1 MTFHT
6 AFGFNKN
13 RIKRAPAKNSKNT
26 EKLDRA
32 KKTKIQIRSRYP
44 VKYKNPGINRKIS

>member
-13 RIKRAPAKNSKNT
+13 RIKRAPAKNSK
-26 EKLDRA
+26 
-32 KKTKIQIRSRYP
+32 
-44 VKYKNPGINRKIS
+44 KYREVR

>member
-13 RIKRAPAKNSKNT
+13 RIKKTQPKIAKNT